1 MAAKKKTYKE
11 VKIVRNAEY
20 NDVLKYNND
29 HIFTLIRKNYVNMT
43 KSNKQKIVQC
53 QLAQNDQPITFTGK
67 FCFVLNLC
75 LFSSKNGFNFGSR

>member
-1 MAAKKKTYKE
+1 MAAKKKKTYKE

-43 KSNKQKIVQC
+43 KSNKQKIKQMR
-53 QLAQNDQPITFTGK
+53 
-67 FCFVLNLC
+67 NLQY
-75 LFSSKNGFNFGSR
+75 